1 MCSLQ
6 KSLVQDHEI
15 SPIYRRIM
23 NRFKQIQTEKLL
35 YHQAQEIASSLFFYL
50 WVRCDGVGDRAMG
63 GGIISGIREGVS
75 SIWEVQS
82 ILFRLFSR
90 AGAEVVSSISPSALL
105 WICGAAVSL
114 VGGAAGWDIA
124 ELYIE
129 SPRGLEVSKQSGRM
143 TM

>member
-1 MCSLQ
+1 
-6 KSLVQDHEI
+6 
-15 SPIYRRIM
+15 
-23 NRFKQIQTEKLL
+23 
-35 YHQAQEIASSLFFYL
+35 
-50 WVRCDGVGDRAMG
+50 MG

-105 WICGAAVSL
+105 WICGAAGSL